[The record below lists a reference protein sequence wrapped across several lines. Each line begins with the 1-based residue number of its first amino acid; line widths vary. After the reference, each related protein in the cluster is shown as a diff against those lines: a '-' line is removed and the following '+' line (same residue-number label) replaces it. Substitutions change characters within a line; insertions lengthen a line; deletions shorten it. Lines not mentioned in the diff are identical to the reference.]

1 MIILLYDVKDRKNEK
16 TLDNSINIIILQLIA
31 IKFLI
36 FFI

>member
-16 TLDNSINIIILQLIA
+16 TLDNSINIIILKLIA

>member
-1 MIILLYDVKDRKNEK
+1 MVILLYDVKDRKNEK